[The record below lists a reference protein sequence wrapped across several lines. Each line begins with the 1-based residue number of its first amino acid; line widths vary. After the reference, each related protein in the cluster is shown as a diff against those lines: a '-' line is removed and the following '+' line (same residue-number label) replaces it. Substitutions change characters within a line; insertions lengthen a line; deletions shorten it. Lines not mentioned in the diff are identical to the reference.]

1 MLARGMG
8 SDREEGQQGSYTYKG
23 AACFV
28 EEAAINLSIHVY
40 PAVSEQ
46 SSIRPTSHLAPVL
59 IFFSSCFEA
68 TVSSTLLSHTIK
80 LTLYVVCS
88 H

>member
-28 EEAAINLSIHVY
+28 EEAAINLSIKSIELL
-40 PAVSEQ
+40 ASKQ
-46 SSIRPTSHLAPVL
+46 SSIRPSDFTSRTCAYLLLALFRSHCPEHPA
-59 IFFSSCFEA
+59 FSHA
-68 TVSSTLLSHTIK
+68 
-80 LTLYVVCS
+80 
-88 H
+88 